1 MAKLG
6 SEKWLIS
13 PSAHARPAKVGR
25 NELCPCG
32 SGGKYKRC
40 CAGNDATS
48 EQASSTGGRF
58 RYEPGSYGSRVAGY
72 MSSILCYESSG
83 PDSWRDHFCF
93 VNPDSVVQYDEA
105 AATIAQEHLAT
116 AYSLQAESGDVENV
130 VPSLREAGYIRLS
143 DFQRA
148 RGS

>member
-1 MAKLG
+1 
-6 SEKWLIS
+6 
-13 PSAHARPAKVGR
+13 
-25 NELCPCG
+25 
-32 SGGKYKRC
+32 
-40 CAGNDATS
+40 
-48 EQASSTGGRF
+48 
-58 RYEPGSYGSRVAGY
+58 